1 MNHILRAPKH
11 RVLATALAVA
21 LAAAAMP
28 ALAFEY
34 TNGDFSL
41 TTANTIS
48 YGVQSRIQSTDDNL
62 IGKANQFP
70 FRLVSST
77 GTPLNPPI
85 LHPAQ
90 LSNADQR
97 LLPGRFSVNSDDG
110 NRKWDRGDVFSNAIK
125 WTGELSWQYG
135 EQFGGF
141 MRATSFYDYEN
152 QRRDDIS
159 ELAKEKVGKDTQL
172 LDFFVYANYDVGD
185 SMSGSVRLGRQVVSW
200 GESTFIQQ
208 GINVVNPVDLSKLRV
223 AGSELKEAFLP
234 IDMLWTSFSFN
245 ENLSMEALYMAE
257 FENTEPEPSGTY
269 FSSNDL
275 AALGGEYVML
285 NFGLVGQPS
294 NFSLCPTILSGV
306 NPFGSTP
313 EAQLQFAYDR
323 TACSAAVP
331 RAPDRYASESGQ
343 YGVAFRYFAPELNNT
358 EFGLFFLNY
367 HSRLPLLSGIS
378 VTSSAANSARYFAE
392 YPEDI
397 ELYGFSFNTTL
408 EGSGI
413 ALQGEISYRPNV
425 PLQVDDVELLFTAL
439 SPLNAVIPQPVNRFI
454 SQLGV
459 VGPGQYVKGWERHE
473 LSQFQFT
480 ATKVFGPENWIA
492 ADQISAVLE
501 MGFTK
506 VWDLPDH
513 ATLRYQG
520 DGTDT
525 GGGPDFLTGAFRNP
539 ATLNEGFP
547 TQFSWGYRLAARADY
562 NNAFGSP
569 FTLSPRFAFNHD
581 VNGITPGPGGNFLE
595 DRRSLTLGVEAN
607 YLNEWS
613 VDLSYTRFS
622 GAGIFNLVNDRDFL
636 AFTARYSF

>member
-1 MNHILRAPKH
+1 MKITRSTRAPKH
-11 RVLATALAVA
+11 RMLSVAVSLALTAVA
-21 LAAAAMP
+21 AP

-41 TTANTIS
+41 NGSNTVS
-48 YGVQSRIQSTDDNL
+48 YGVQVRVQEIDNDL
-62 IGKANQFP
+62 IGKANLFTPVAPSAAIPTGIPFP
-70 FRLVSST
+70 AAL
-77 GTPLNPPI
+77 PN
-85 LHPAQ
+85 AQ
-90 LSNADQR
+90 QR

-110 NRKWDRGDVFSNAIK
+110 NRKWEEGDVFANAIK
-125 WTGELSWQYG
+125 WTGELSFAYG
-135 EQFGGF
+135 ESFGGF
-141 MRATSFYDYEN
+141 MRATSFYDFEN

-159 ELAKEKVGKDTQL
+159 DLAKEKVGKDTQL
-172 LDFFVYANYDVGD
+172 LDMFVYSNFSLGSTNA
-185 SMSGSVRLGRQVVSW
+185 SVRLGRQVVSW

-208 GINVVNPVDLSKLRV
+208 GINVINPIDVSKLRV

-245 ENLSMEALYMAE
+245 ENFSMEALYMLE

-269 FSSNDL
+269 FSSNDF

-285 NFGLVGQPS
+285 NFGLVPQPAD
-294 NFSLCPTILSGV
+294 FSLCPQYNIGR
-306 NPFGSTP
+306 NPAGLDPFNRAIQAS
-313 EAQLQFAYDR
+313 
-323 TACSAAVP
+323 ACSAAVP
-331 RAPDRYASESGQ
+331 RAPDRYASENGQ
-343 YGVAFRYFAPELNNT
+343 YGVAFRYFAPNINNT

-367 HSRLPLLSGIS
+367 HSRVPLLSGIS

-408 EGSGI
+408 EATGL
-413 ALQGEISYRPNV
+413 ALQGELSHRPNT

-439 SPLNAVIPQPVNRFI
+439 SPLNAVIPQPVNRFV
-454 SQLGV
+454 SQLGA
-459 VGPGQYVKGWERHE
+459 VGPGQYVRGWERHE
-473 LSQFQFT
+473 VSQLQVT
-480 ATKVFGPENWIA
+480 ATKVFGPGNLIA

-501 MGFTK
+501 TGFTK
-506 VWDLPDH
+506 VWDLPDQ
-513 ATLRYQG
+513 AELRYQG

-539 ATLNEGFP
+539 RTLDEGFP

-569 FTLSPRFAFNHD
+569 FTLSPRLAFNHD

-607 YLNEWS
+607 YINEWS

-622 GAGIFNLVNDRDFL
+622 GAGIFNLLNDRDFV

>member
-1 MNHILRAPKH
+1 MKHTPRAPKH
-11 RVLATALAVA
+11 RVLTAAVTLA
-21 LAAAAMP
+21 LAASALP

-41 TTANTIS
+41 TTSNTIS
-48 YGVQSRIQSTDDNL
+48 YGVQSRVEKIDERL
-62 IGKANQFP
+62 IGKANLF
-70 FRLVSST
+70 T
-77 GTPLNPPI
+77 PI
-85 LHPAQ
+85 LVPPPGTSVLFPAQ
-90 LSNADQR
+90 LPNAQQR

-135 EQFGGF
+135 ESLGGF

-159 ELAKEKVGKDTQL
+159 DLAKEKVGKDTQL
-172 LDFFVYANYDVGD
+172 LDFFVYGNYDVGET
-185 SMSGSVRLGRQVVSW
+185 MSGSVRLGRQVVSW

-245 ENLSMEALYMAE
+245 ENFSMEALYMVE

-269 FSSNDL
+269 FSSNDF

-285 NFGLVGQPS
+285 NFGLVPEPIDLGSCPAILAGQ
-294 NFSLCPTILSGV
+294 
-306 NPFGSTP
+306 NPLGLDAATLT
-313 EAQLQFAYDR
+313 AQRLG
-323 TACSAAVP
+323 ACAAAVP
-331 RAPDRYASESGQ
+331 RNPDQYASESGQ
-343 YGVAFRYFAPELNNT
+343 YGLALRYFSPELNNT

-378 VTSSAANSARYFAE
+378 VTNSNANSARYFAE

-439 SPLNAVIPQPVNRFI
+439 SPLNNLIPQPVNRFV

-506 VWDLPDH
+506 VWDLPDQ

-539 ATLNEGFP
+539 ETLREGFP
-547 TQFSWGYRLAARADY
+547 TSFSWGYRLAARADY

-569 FTLSPRFAFNHD
+569 FTISPRFAFNHD

-607 YLNEWS
+607 YLNEWT
-613 VDLSYTRFS
+613 VDVSYTRFS
-622 GAGIFNLVNDRDFL
+622 GAGIFNLVNDRDFV